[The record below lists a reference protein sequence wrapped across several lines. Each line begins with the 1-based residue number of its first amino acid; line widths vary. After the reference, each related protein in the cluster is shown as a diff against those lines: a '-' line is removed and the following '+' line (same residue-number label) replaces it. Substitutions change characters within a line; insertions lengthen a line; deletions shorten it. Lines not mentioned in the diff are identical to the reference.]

1 MVARKKV
8 DEQAEITAENNG
20 CMSIEKPEEVISTP
34 YERHVSMMLE
44 RSNVAEKAMKALDRA
59 MINKAL
65 LLLEASGEG
74 AGDLKIKQ
82 IETAIEI
89 YKAVQIL

>member
-20 CMSIEKPEEVISTP
+20 CMSIDKPEEVMPTP
-34 YERHVSMMLE
+34 YERHISMMLE
-44 RSNVAEKAMKALDRA
+44 RSNVAENAMKALDRA
-59 MINKAL
+59 MLNKAL

-89 YKAVQIL
+89 YKTVQIL

>member
-1 MVARKKV
+1 MVARKKTE
-8 DEQAEITAENNG
+8 EQAEITAENNG
-20 CMSIEKPEEVISTP
+20 CMSREKPEEVTPTP

-44 RSNVAEKAMKALDRA
+44 RSNVAEEAMKALDRA